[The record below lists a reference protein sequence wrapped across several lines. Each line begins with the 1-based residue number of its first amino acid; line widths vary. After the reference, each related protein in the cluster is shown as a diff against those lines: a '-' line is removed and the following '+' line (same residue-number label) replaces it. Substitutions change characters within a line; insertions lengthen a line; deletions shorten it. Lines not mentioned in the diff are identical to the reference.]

1 MPTADCRLPIHGSR
15 LPVNCRFTIHDSRF
29 TIHEMNTTSVIAIFD
44 IGKTNKKLFLFDEQY
59 NIVLER
65 TEQFDEITDEDGD
78 ACENI
83 TALTNW
89 VNECLLQIF
98 LDKKLRVRAL
108 NFSTYGASFVHV
120 DYEGTPVAPLYN
132 YLKPFPAD
140 LQEQFYKKYGGE
152 IAFSIHTA
160 SPVLGNLNSGL
171 QLYRLKYQKPEL
183 FDQIRYSMHLPQ
195 YMSYLVTG
203 RAYSDITSIGCHTGL
218 WNFPQNHYHEW
229 IYREGVNEKL
239 AAIFPSDQLM
249 FSQWQGHA
257 LLTGVGL
264 HDSSAALIPYLFHFT
279 EPFVLLSTG
288 TWCISLNPFN
298 QTRLTYEE
306 LQQDCL
312 CYMEYRGKP
321 VKASRLFAGY
331 EHEQQTKRLAAHFN
345 VAPDY
350 YKTVAYNAELITG
363 SSSITD
369 AAAGSKAGKSAMVQ
383 ESAFG
388 KRELNSFAGYEAAY
402 HQFMTD
408 LMTQQ
413 VASLNL
419 VLHNSP
425 VKKIFVDGGF
435 GRNPLYMHLLANAFP
450 THEVYAASI
459 AQASSLGAALA
470 VHSSW
475 NKKNPSSELI
485 DLKQYKATGVMTL

>member
-1 MPTADCRLPIHGSR
+1 MSR
-15 LPVNCRFTIHDSRF
+15 
-29 TIHEMNTTSVIAIFD
+29 TSVIAIFD

-59 NIVLER
+59 NIVLEKS
-65 TEQFDEITDEDGD
+65 EQFAEITDEDGD
-78 ACENI
+78 LCENLA
-83 TALTNW
+83 ALTNW
-89 VNECLLQIF
+89 VRACLQDVF
-98 LDKKLRVRAL
+98 NDPRFQVRAL
-108 NFSTYGASFVHV
+108 NFSTYGASFVHI
-120 DYEGTPVAPLYN
+120 DKEGNAVAPLYN
-132 YLKPFPAD
+132 YLKPYPAG
-140 LQEQFYKKYGGE
+140 LQEGFYQKYGGE
-152 IAFSIHTA
+152 ITFSIYTA
-160 SPVLGNLNSGL
+160 SPVLGNLNSGM
-171 QLYRLKYQKPEL
+171 QLYRLKYTKPGL
-183 FDQIRYSMHLPQ
+183 FERIHYSLHLPQ
-195 YMSYLVTG
+195 YMSFLVTG

-229 IYREGVNEKL
+229 IYREAINEKL
-239 AAIFPSDQLM
+239 ANIFPSDQLM
-249 FSQWQGHA
+249 PSQWQGQA

-288 TWCISLNPFN
+288 TWCIALNPFN

-321 VKASRLFAGY
+321 IKASRLFAGY

-345 VAPDY
+345 VALDY
-350 YKTVAYNAELITG
+350 YKTVAFNADLLSSSAVTAGTG
-363 SSSITD
+363 SD
-369 AAAGSKAGKSAMVQ
+369 SKAAKSAMVQ

-388 KRELNSFAGYEAAY
+388 VRDLNSFANYETAY
-402 HQFMTD
+402 HQFMAD

-435 GRNPLYMHLLANAFP
+435 SKNPLYMNLLANAFP
-450 THEVYAASI
+450 KHEVYAASM
-459 AQASSLGAALA
+459 AQASAMGAALA
-470 VHSSW
+470 VHSAW
-475 NKKNPSSELI
+475 NKTNPSSDLIEL
-485 DLKQYKATGVMTL
+485 KAYSLAKA

>member
-1 MPTADCRLPIHGSR
+1 MSR
-15 LPVNCRFTIHDSRF
+15 
-29 TIHEMNTTSVIAIFD
+29 TSVIAIFD

-59 NIVLER
+59 NIVLEKS
-65 TEQFDEITDEDGD
+65 EQFDEVIDEDGD
-78 ACENI
+78 ACENLD
-83 TALTNW
+83 ALTNW
-89 VNECLLQIF
+89 VRACLQEVF
-98 LDKKLRVRAL
+98 NDPRFQVRAL
-108 NFSTYGASFVHV
+108 NFSTYGASFVHI
-120 DYEGTPVAPLYN
+120 DKEGKAAAPLYN
-132 YLKPFPAD
+132 YLKPFPAG
-140 LQEQFYKKYGGE
+140 LQEGFYQKYGGE
-152 IAFSIHTA
+152 ITFSIYTA

-171 QLYRLKYQKPEL
+171 QLYRLKYKKPEL
-183 FDQIRYSMHLPQ
+183 FERIHYSLHLPQ
-195 YMSYLVTG
+195 YMSFLVTG

-229 IYREGVNEKL
+229 IYREAINEKL
-239 AAIFPSDQLM
+239 ANIFPSDQLM
-249 FSQWQGHA
+249 PSQFQGHA

-288 TWCISLNPFN
+288 TWCIALNPFN

-321 VKASRLFAGY
+321 IKASRLFAGY

-345 VAPDY
+345 VALDY
-350 YKTVAYNAELITG
+350 YKTVAFNANLL
-363 SSSITD
+363 SSS
-369 AAAGSKAGKSAMVQ
+369 AAIAGTGADSKAGKSAMVQ

-388 KRELNSFAGYEAAY
+388 ARDLSSFANYEAAY
-402 HQFMTD
+402 HQFMAD

-435 GRNPLYMHLLANAFP
+435 SKNPLYMNLLANAFP
-450 THEVYAASI
+450 QHEVYAASM
-459 AQASSLGAALA
+459 AQASAMGAALA
-470 VHSSW
+470 VHSAW
-475 NKKNPSSELI
+475 NKTNPSSDLIEL
-485 DLKQYKATGVMTL
+485 KAYSLAKA

>member
-1 MPTADCRLPIHGSR
+1 MSR
-15 LPVNCRFTIHDSRF
+15 
-29 TIHEMNTTSVIAIFD
+29 TSVIAIFD

-59 NIVLER
+59 NIVLEKS
-65 TEQFDEITDEDGD
+65 EQFAEVIDEDGD
-78 ACENI
+78 ACEDLD
-83 TALTNW
+83 ALTNW
-89 VNECLLQIF
+89 VRACLQDVF
-98 LDKKLRVRAL
+98 NDARFQVRAL
-108 NFSTYGASFVHV
+108 NFSTYGASFVHI
-120 DYEGTPVAPLYN
+120 DKEGKAAAPLYN
-132 YLKPFPAD
+132 YLKPYPAG
-140 LQEQFYKKYGGE
+140 LQEGFYQKYGGE
-152 IAFSIHTA
+152 ITFSIYTA
-160 SPVLGNLNSGL
+160 SPVLGNLNSGM
-171 QLYRLKYQKPEL
+171 QLYRLKYTKPEL
-183 FDQIRYSMHLPQ
+183 FDRIHYSLHLPQ

-229 IYREGVNEKL
+229 IYREAINEKL
-239 AAIFPSDQLM
+239 ANIFPSDQLM
-249 FSQWQGHA
+249 PSQFQGHA

-288 TWCISLNPFN
+288 TWCIALNPFN

-321 VKASRLFAGY
+321 IKASRLFAGY

-345 VAPDY
+345 VALDY
-350 YKTVAYNAELITG
+350 YKTVAFNADLL
-363 SSSITD
+363 SSPAST
-369 AAAGSKAGKSAMVQ
+369 AGAGSDSKSGKSAMVQ

-388 KRELNSFAGYEAAY
+388 ARDLNSFANYEAAY
-402 HQFMTD
+402 HQFMAD

-435 GRNPLYMHLLANAFP
+435 SKNPLYMNLLANAFP
-450 THEVYAASI
+450 KHEVYAASM
-459 AQASSLGAALA
+459 AQASAMGAALA
-470 VHSSW
+470 VHAAW
-475 NKKNPSSELI
+475 NKTNPSSDLIEL
-485 DLKQYKATGVMTL
+485 KAYSLAKV